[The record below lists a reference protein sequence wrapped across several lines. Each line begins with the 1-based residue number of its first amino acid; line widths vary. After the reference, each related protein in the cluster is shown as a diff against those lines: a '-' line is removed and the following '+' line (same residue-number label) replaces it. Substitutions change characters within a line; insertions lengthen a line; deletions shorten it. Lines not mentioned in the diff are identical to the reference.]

1 MTESRKIADAGA
13 VREGKGYLSRIDGEE
28 IAVFKT
34 GNEFFAVKNLCP
46 HQHFSM
52 LHQGEV
58 KGCVVTCPM
67 HGWSFDLR
75 TGFSTNASGRLK
87 TYPVEVTNGGVYIRT
102 NGNAD
107 SENQGEGPRAGF

>member
-1 MTESRKIADAGA
+1 LRIQKAGDALSM
-13 VREGKGYLSRIDGEE
+13 REGKGYLSRVDGEE
-28 IAVFKT
+28 VALFRV
-34 GNEFFAVKNLCP
+34 GNDFFAVRNLCP

-75 TGFSTNASGRLK
+75 TGFSTNASGRIK
-87 TYPVEVTNGGVYIRT
+87 TYPVEVKDGSVYIQT

-107 SENQGEGPRAGF
+107 AENQGESPRTGL

>member
-1 MTESRKIADAGA
+1 LANHKAGDI
-13 VREGKGYLSRIDGEE
+13 VSMREGKGYLSRVDGEE
-28 IAVFKT
+28 VALFRV
-34 GNEFFAVKNLCP
+34 GNDFFAVRNLCP

-58 KGCVVTCPM
+58 KDCVVTCPM

-75 TGFSTNASGRLK
+75 TGLSTNASGRLK
-87 TYPVEVTNGGVYIRT
+87 MYPVEVKDGSVYIQT

-107 SENQGEGPRAGF
+107 SENQGESPRARL